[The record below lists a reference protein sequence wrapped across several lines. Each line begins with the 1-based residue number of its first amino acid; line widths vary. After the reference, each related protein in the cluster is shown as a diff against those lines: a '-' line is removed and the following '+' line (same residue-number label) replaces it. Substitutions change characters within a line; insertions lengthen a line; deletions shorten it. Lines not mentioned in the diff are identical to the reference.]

1 VQCQLTKINV
11 VVVGCVWSL
20 HILLGEQS
28 LIMHFWLGNF
38 QMIQLLMLIVKTS
51 KHVKKML
58 GLLYNSWLIKHNVI
72 QNIVLIMY
80 VGSHAGIV
88 VSTT

>member
-1 VQCQLTKINV
+1 MWQLLVMFGVCTFFFVNNF
-11 VVVGCVWSL
+11 C
-20 HILLGEQS
+20 HA
-28 LIMHFWLGNF
+28 FWLGKF

-51 KHVKKML
+51 KHAKHML
-58 GLLYNSWLIKHNVI
+58 GLLYNSWLTKNNVI

-80 VGSHAGIV
+80 VGSRAGIV